1 MNEYEI
7 DITDETGR
15 LTEEQLNLVSEVLQ
29 TAFSREE
36 KLPGAEVSVT
46 FVGDENIQTL
56 NRDYRNKD
64 QVTDVL
70 SFALNEGEEEIIGAD
85 IPDVMGDIIISA
97 DRAKAQAEEYGHSFE
112 REICFLAVHGFLHL
126 SGYVHDN
133 EKEEKQMFTRQEEI
147 LRTHGIEK

>member
-29 TAFSREE
+29 TAFIREG

-46 FVGDENIQTL
+46 FVRDENIQTL
-56 NRDYRNKD
+56 NRDYRNKN

-70 SFALNEGEEEIIGAD
+70 SFALNEGDEEIVGAD

-97 DRAKAQAEEYGHSFE
+97 DRAEAQAEEYGHSFE

-126 SGYVHDN
+126 SGYVHESETE
-133 EKEEKQMFTRQEEI
+133 EKEMFTRQEEI